1 MEECIAWNAGNFDRV
16 SAEECYSYLEKIELK
31 KKLLL
36 AKKW

>member
-1 MEECIAWNAGNFDRV
+1 MLVTLIEFLL
-16 SAEECYSYLEKIELK
+16 EECYSYLEKIELK